1 MLPAGIR
8 SFKLRHPTSGVMT
21 EVAHWCT
28 DIAADVDQD
37 NESVS
42 LFNPGGT
49 IATKITNYGAIS
61 RGYTLSIKWKPEN
74 ETFFSAL
81 QGATYVPFEDS
92 PRGAVAGQVRRSGAV
107 NVGGWAGPG
116 GSASGSLDATI
127 SLAVTGDVLSE
138 TIPAS
143 APSAKTITSSSV
155 ADPTLITTST
165 AHALSVGSV
174 IVIAGHSGS
183 TPSINKAYAVTAIPS
198 STTFNIPESV
208 TVGGTGGT
216 VQD

>member
-1 MLPAGIR
+1 MLPAGIG
-8 SFKLRHPTSGVMT
+8 SFKLRHPTTLIMT

-28 DIAADVDQD
+28 DIAVDVDQD
-37 NESVS
+37 SESVA

-61 RGYTLSIKWKPEN
+61 RGFTLSLKYKAEN
-74 ETFFSAL
+74 DIFFNAL
-81 QGATYVPFEDS
+81 QGASYVPFEFC
-92 PRGAVAGQVRRSGAV
+92 PRGAIAGQIRRSGAV

-116 GSASGSLDATI
+116 GNAGGSWDASMTLSV
-127 SLAVTGDVLSE
+127 VTDVLVE

-143 APSAKTITSSSV
+143 PPSAKTITTSSV
-155 ADPTLITTST
+155 ADPTLITTS
-165 AHALSVGSV
+165 ASHALSIGSV
-174 IVIAGHSGS
+174 IVIASHTGS
-183 TPSINKAYAVTAIPS
+183 TPSLNGAWTVTAIPS
-198 STTFNIPESV
+198 ATTFNIPVSV